1 MTIRG
6 ILFDKDGTLLD
17 YYATWMPLN
26 RIIAL
31 EVAGGDQTL
40 ADDLLAVGGFDHETG
55 KVGSG
60 SLLAAGNNAEIATAW
75 HAHLGDRASAVDAII
90 DQVNA
95 CFENGGGAYTTPVT
109 DLPVLLQR
117 LKSRG
122 LKLGVATADS
132 ERGAHETLGPFGIL
146 ELFDFVAGYDSGHGA
161 KPGPGL
167 VNGFMATT
175 GLREH
180 EVMVVGDNL
189 HDLHMGRSANAG
201 CVIGVLTGTSERQHL
216 TPHADYVLGDITEI
230 EAVLD
235 SLS

>member
-31 EVAGGDQTL
+31 EVAGGDQTV
-40 ADDLLAVGGFDHETG
+40 ADDLLIVGGYDPATG
-55 KVGSG
+55 KIGAG
-60 SLLAAGNNAEIATAW
+60 SLLAAGNNAEIAAAW
-75 HAHLGDRASAVDAII
+75 HTHLGDCTSSLEALVDLI
-90 DQVNA
+90 NTS
-95 CFENGGGAYTTPVT
+95 FESGGGAYATAVT
-109 DLPVLLQR
+109 DLPVLLKR

-132 ERGAHETLGPFGIL
+132 ERGAHETLGPFGVID
-146 ELFDFVAGYDSGHGA
+146 LFDFVAGYDSGHGT

-167 VNGFMATT
+167 VNGFMAAT
-175 GLREH
+175 GLMEH

-201 CVIGVLTGTSERQHL
+201 CVIGVLTGTSDRQHL

-230 EAVLD
+230 ETVLD
-235 SLS
+235 GLT